1 VFSFLNP
8 LVGGLKVPSLQK
20 PSQDLHIG
28 TEWHRGSQ
36 QAASVLV
43 VTEKQKDIVCQ
54 INNTL
59 TLAKGGSSL

>member
-1 VFSFLNP
+1 
-8 LVGGLKVPSLQK
+8 VPSLQK